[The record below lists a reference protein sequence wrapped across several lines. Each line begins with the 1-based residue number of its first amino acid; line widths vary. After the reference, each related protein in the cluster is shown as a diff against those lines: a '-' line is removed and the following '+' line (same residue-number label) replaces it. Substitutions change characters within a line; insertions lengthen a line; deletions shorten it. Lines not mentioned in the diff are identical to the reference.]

1 MSKHL
6 KLKLSPNKIKKYLD
20 LNNINTLN
28 PKFHTNQYK
37 VDHIII
43 NSDRKLEE
51 RDDYKKKRFN
61 KTFYEKESKKNN
73 SYSNKELPPVNYKK
87 SYERYKFASTFYKK
101 DKTVVKSLQKK
112 LKELN
117 NEISKLKKDSNV
129 KNYNILENNYKQKS
143 KEFTELKQENNF
155 MRFQLEDLLRKNNNN
170 SNGNKTTT
178 NNKKIFNKLVLKK
191 HKVN

>member
-155 MRFQLEDLLRKNNNN
+155 
-170 SNGNKTTT
+170 T
-178 NNKKIFNKLVLKK
+178 
-191 HKVN
+191 

>member
-6 KLKLSPNKIKKYLD
+6 KLKLSPDKIKKYLD

-43 NSDRKLEE
+43 DSDRKLEE

-61 KTFYEKESKKNN
+61 KTFYEKESKNNN
-73 SYSNKELPPVNYKK
+73 SYINKELPPVNYKK

-101 DKTVVKSLQKK
+101 DKTVVKSLKK
-112 LKELN
+112 KMKELN
-117 NEISKLKKDSNV
+117 NEINKLKKDSNV

-155 MRFQLEDLLRKNNNN
+155 MRFQIEDLLRKNNN
-170 SNGNKTTT
+170 SNGNKTTA
-178 NNKKIFNKLVLKK
+178 NNKKYLINQEVLKK
-191 HKVN
+191 QKVN